1 MNLESILPLSVSM
14 RIKMQ
19 EELIIWQT
27 IFAFYLC
34 IMKQFTRAYCQFPVC
49 GPSRASMMFGYYPNA
64 TESYG
69 YTSGREKVGEERIS
83 WSQLFKNNGNYTAR
97 VSKIF
102 HMGISGD
109 IPDGANGADD
119 EASWTER
126 FNSQGPEWMV
136 EGEAELVQ
144 NNTITWHTT
153 LDFRISY

>member
-1 MNLESILPLSVSM
+1 MNLESILRLSVSM

-19 EELIIWQT
+19 EELIICQT

-83 WSQLFKNNGNYTAR
+83 WSQLFKNNGYYTAR

-109 IPDGANGADD
+109 IPDGANGGMMRHPGQNGSIA
-119 EASWTER
+119 R
-126 FNSQGPEWMV
+126 GPNGWWK
-136 EGEAELVQ
+136 AKR
-144 NNTITWHTT
+144 NWFKTIQ
-153 LDFRISY
+153 